1 MCHSIGELNYFKFN
15 ENVNISVMKR
25 RGKRHNK
32 QLPTTANCALGDS
45 NKATGHIMRN
55 GALNNKKKKHTNVY
69 PLTVWEWS
77 QFDIFGIRKKI
88 INVNRY

>member
-15 ENVNISVMKR
+15 ENVNSSSVMMKR

-32 QLPTTANCALGDS
+32 QLPTAANCALGDS

-55 GALNNKKKKHTNVY
+55 GALNK
-69 PLTVWEWS
+69 
-77 QFDIFGIRKKI
+77 RKKI
-88 INVNRY
+88 ALTCIPSDCVGMEPI